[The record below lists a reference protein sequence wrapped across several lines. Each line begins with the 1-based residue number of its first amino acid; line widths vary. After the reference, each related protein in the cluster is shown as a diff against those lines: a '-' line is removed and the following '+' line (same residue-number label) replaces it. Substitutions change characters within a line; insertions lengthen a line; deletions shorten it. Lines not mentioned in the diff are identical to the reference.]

1 MSSFM
6 LTEKVKAE
14 YLFLGTK
21 TNNQKTLSPFKH
33 QPQKLVKHTQTVR
46 WLLPTNCL
54 SVFDYFV
61 GLAFQGLNL
70 LRVTQI

>member
-21 TNNQKTLSPFKH
+21 TNNQKTLSLLKH
-33 QPQKLVKHTQTVR
+33 QPQQLVKHTQTVR

-54 SVFDYFV
+54 NVFDYFV

>member
-21 TNNQKTLSPFKH
+21 TNNQKTLLPFKH
-33 QPQKLVKHTQTVR
+33 QPHKLVKHTQTVR
-46 WLLPTNCL
+46 
-54 SVFDYFV
+54 
-61 GLAFQGLNL
+61 
-70 LRVTQI
+70 